1 MIFVVRNDLKLPLNK
16 IAECVATAALQAY
29 RQMAAF
35 VDVDQLKEFAFFEW
49 TEGGQR
55 KIVVKAPGE
64 KELVELVELA
74 KKKNI
79 NYALVYDLPSSFKP
93 IPEPKKP
100 NRKESPPPVEPELSS
115 QKQKEDIPIPQK

>member
-1 MIFVVRNDLKLPLNK
+1 MIFVVRNDLKLPLYK

-35 VDVDQLKEFAFFEW
+35 VDADELKEFAFFEW

-55 KIVVKAPGE
+55 KIVVKAPSE
-64 KELVELVELA
+64 KELLELVELA

-93 IPEPKKP
+93 AP
-100 NRKESPPPVEPELSS
+100 
-115 QKQKEDIPIPQK
+115 